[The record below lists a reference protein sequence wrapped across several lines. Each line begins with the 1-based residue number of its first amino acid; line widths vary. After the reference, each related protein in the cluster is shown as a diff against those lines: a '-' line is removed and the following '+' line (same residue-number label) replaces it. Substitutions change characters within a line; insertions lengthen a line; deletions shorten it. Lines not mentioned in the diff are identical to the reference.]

1 MSMHRRMLDIRS
13 AITSRNNDPYSRKVW
28 KEEAKPRPLGG
39 QLSKDIPRNLQTPPT
54 SKALQRQMNTTL
66 AINTELKPV
75 AAAMRA
81 RQEQIEKDKRDV
93 YGRIG
98 SLVASAQEQGAAVAL
113 VKAKLSKN
121 ISLEDWLHAHV
132 PNLTAQDAAKY
143 ERIAHEQLTDPR
155 QCMFAFLPPSEA
167 KDKETRTP
175 PSPREVVWA
184 GAVKLM
190 KAFELA
196 DIKSWDETE
205 KDLTRRELEPMAKTL
220 WPDRFA

>member
-1 MSMHRRMLDIRS
+1 
-13 AITSRNNDPYSRKVW
+13 
-28 KEEAKPRPLGG
+28 
-39 QLSKDIPRNLQTPPT
+39 
-54 SKALQRQMNTTL
+54 MNTTL
-66 AINTELKPV
+66 AINTELKPI
-75 AAAMRA
+75 AAAMRS

-98 SLVASAQEQGAAVAL
+98 SLVASAQEQGADVAM

-121 ISLEDWLHAHV
+121 ISFEDWLHAHV
-132 PNLTAQDAAKY
+132 PNLTSQDAARY

-155 QCMFAFLPPSEA
+155 QCIFAFLPPSEA
-167 KDKETRTP
+167 KEKDTRIP

-196 DIKSWDETE
+196 NIEEWDERE
-205 KDLTRRELEPMAKTL
+205 KDLTRKELEPMARTL
-220 WPDRFA
+220 WPNKF

>member
-1 MSMHRRMLDIRS
+1 
-13 AITSRNNDPYSRKVW
+13 
-28 KEEAKPRPLGG
+28 
-39 QLSKDIPRNLQTPPT
+39 
-54 SKALQRQMNTTL
+54 MNITL
-66 AINTELKPV
+66 AINTELKPI

-121 ISLEDWLHAHV
+121 ISFEDWLHAHV

-143 ERIAHEQLTDPR
+143 ERINYEQLTDPR
-155 QCMFAFLPPSEA
+155 QCIFAFLPPAEA
-167 KDKETRTP
+167 KDKEHRIP
-175 PSPREVVWA
+175 PSPREVLWTGVTR
-184 GAVKLM
+184 LM

-196 DIKSWDETE
+196 NIEEWDETD
-205 KDLTRRELEPMAKTL
+205 KDLTRRELEPMARTL
-220 WPDRFA
+220 WPERF